1 MPIGIPTKKKEYS
14 PNTTPTLML
23 KRDDQSKDLSK
34 LPCWGEVQGKGN
46 CKRDNC
52 PFSHDRALLNGLAKS
67 INSAMEERNKA
78 VSFRSMEA
86 GRVIEPPATHYE

>member
-1 MPIGIPTKKKEYS
+1 
-14 PNTTPTLML
+14 
-23 KRDDQSKDLSK
+23 
-34 LPCWGEVQGKGN
+34 
-46 CKRDNC
+46 
-52 PFSHDRALLNGLAKS
+52 LNGLAKS